1 MTKNSLH
8 IKTSEKLGFNEIN
21 QKQEDKCHLISLR
34 ENLPKRLFFLQN
46 QRKEWNIQEWSSQGR
61 KCKDTRMNNI
71 KFGLER
77 S

>member
-34 ENLPKRLFFLQN
+34 GNPPKRLFFLQN
-46 QRKEWNIQEWSSQGR
+46 QRKEWNSQERNSQGR
-61 KCKDTRMNNI
+61 KCKDTIMNNI